1 MRRLAVMT
9 AAVALVGGL
18 LALSPSA
25 ATPAYAGPQDGTG
38 IGWQYSESANGYWR
52 APHANSEP
60 GGGDSGPAT
69 VWVQQS
75 STNELLCPEG
85 DPAFAC
91 QEPEAYIT
99 GMLCGTALRGPR
111 GLPLFAQIRWER
123 TIGPDGQP
131 TPWVGRE
138 ADCVEPGEDD
148 FIPMEEITWEVNY
161 EVFQELERPAIT
173 ISPAGRTLVNLPTI
187 VWTDYPA
194 GLDPE
199 IVVGNNP
206 PAIRIPIHIDRPNG
220 GLDGSIDAEADL
232 VWTFEGG
239 GSAKGRGTPY
249 VEGITPDN
257 RPGYYV
263 TNTFEHPG
271 PKDVSLAV
279 TWTGRVTVVGPLGPL
294 DPEDIDPVALAP
306 VTQTIDVAEASSV
319 LRR

>member
-18 LALSPSA
+18 LAMSPSA
-25 ATPAYAGPQDGTG
+25 AAPAYAGPQDG

-52 APHANSEP
+52 APQADSVP
-60 GGGDSGPAT
+60 TGGDSGPAL
-69 VWVQQS
+69 VWVQHS
-75 STNELLCPEG
+75 STNELLCPET

-91 QEPEAYIT
+91 AEDDPEAYIRGIT
-99 GMLCGTALRGPR
+99 CGTALRGPR
-111 GLPLFAQIRWER
+111 GLPLFAWIRWER
-123 TIGPDGQP
+123 RIGPDGQP
-131 TPWVGRE
+131 TKWSGQD
-138 ADCVEPGEDD
+138 ADCDEPGEDD
-148 FIPMEEITWEVNY
+148 FIPMEEISWEVNY
-161 EVFQELERPAIT
+161 KVFQELERPAIT

-187 VWTDYPA
+187 VSTDYPA

-199 IVVGNNP
+199 IVVANDP
-206 PAIRIPIHIDRPNG
+206 PTIEIPIHIDRPNG
-220 GLDGSIDAEADL
+220 GLDGQIRAQADL

-239 GSAKGRGTPY
+239 GSATGRGRPY

-271 PKDVSLAV
+271 PKNVSLAV
-279 TWTGRVTVVGPLGPL
+279 TWTGRVTVDLL

-306 VTQTIDVAEASSV
+306 VTQTIEVADSSPV
-319 LRR
+319 LER